1 MAFSLFPKNE
11 RFFDLFSLDASNI
24 RLAAEQFLNMVK
36 DFTQIG
42 EKAAQMKETESEGDR
57 ITHEII
63 DLLNS
68 SFITPIDREDIY
80 ALAGKMDDV
89 LDEIE
94 GVASR
99 MHLFAVEKPTKEC
112 VELVEILVAQTKVL
126 EKAVK
131 NLSKGLKNMAG
142 MKDYLVEIHR
152 LENAA
157 DQISRRMVATL
168 FQNGTGDVVNLIKW
182 KEIYARL
189 EHAADRCEDA
199 ANVIE
204 DIVVKNA

>member
-1 MAFSLFPKNE
+1 MGFSLFPRNDK
-11 RFFDLFSLDASNI
+11 FFDLFTQSASNI
-24 RLAAEQFLNMVK
+24 TVAAEHFLALVEN
-36 DFTQIG
+36 FTDV
-42 EKAAQMKETESEGDR
+42 EAKANRLKEIESKGDS

-63 DLLNS
+63 EHLNS

-80 ALAGKMDDV
+80 ALAGNLDEV

-99 MHLFAVEKPTKEC
+99 LHLFAVDKPTQACIDLAKIIVKC
-112 VELVEILVAQTKVL
+112 ADLI
-126 EKAVK
+126 EKAVR
-131 NLSKGLKNMAG
+131 NLRTFSG
-142 MKDYLVEIHR
+142 MKEFIVGIHSY
-152 LENAA
+152 ENQA
-157 DQISRRMVATL
+157 DQITRHMTAKL
-168 FQNGTGDVVNLIKW
+168 FQENGHDGVVDLIKW

-189 EHAADRCEDA
+189 EHTADRMEDV

>member
-11 RFFDLFSLDASNI
+11 RFFELFARSASNL
-24 RLAAEQFLNMVK
+24 RLAAEQLLDLVQ
-36 DFTQIG
+36 DFTHV
-42 EKAAQMKETESEGDR
+42 EDKANRLKETESTGDA

-63 DLLNS
+63 DYLNA

-94 GVASR
+94 GVGSR
-99 MHLFAVEKPTKEC
+99 LHLFNVAHPTPEC
-112 VELVEILVAQTKVL
+112 VELVQLVVQSAGAIEV
-126 EKAVK
+126 AVS
-131 NLSKGLKNMAG
+131 NLRRMRG
-142 MKDYLVEIHR
+142 MHEHLVQIHS
-152 LENAA
+152 LENRA
-157 DQISRRMVATL
+157 DQISRALVARL
-168 FQNGTGDVVNLIKW
+168 FQGPSTDVIELIKW

-189 EHAADRCEDA
+189 EHTTDRCEDV